1 MVAIKRTYSTTRGFI
16 KNAYTLALIAVGF
29 FTIMFSSVKVSTVL
43 NFVTDTKTAYADYP
57 PTDGADGSDGRVTD
71 GSDGRVTDGSDSDGS
86 DGGDGESDGGDS
98 GSGDSCG
105 CDDGG
110 SDGCE

>member
-71 GSDGRVTDGSDSDGS
+71 GSDSDGS